1 MRNTPVLVD
10 PTGEVEPARR
20 EPLTR
25 PASLDGKTVALLDIS
40 KARGDV
46 FLDRLHM
53 RLDEQGIE
61 VKRYM
66 KPTFAR
72 TAPIAVKQQIA
83 SEAALVVE
91 GLAD

>member
-20 EPLTR
+20 EPLAR
-25 PASLDGKTVALLDIS
+25 PPSLDGRTVALLDIS

-53 RLDEQGIE
+53 RLDERGIE

-72 TAPIAVKQQIA
+72 IAPIAVKQQIA